1 MGRSLMSGDSL
12 YDEPPG
18 KDGGAP
24 GVQTQMVLPA
34 DLVALAQNGATV
46 SLGSCASDGSPVVS
60 LGVGAVVGPTGVF
73 RVYINTKGN
82 GRLLD
87 AVQSGGGIAAT
98 FVRATDHKGFQA
110 KASTAHVRPADPD
123 HFTELER
130 QCAVMRDELV
140 ELGLPLSVATGFG
153 TVDTSD
159 LLAIEFVPEEA
170 FMQTPGP
177 GAGGPVR

>member
-1 MGRSLMSGDSL
+1 MSGDSL
-12 YDEPPG
+12 DKDPPG
-18 KDGGAP
+18 RDGDVT
-24 GVQTQMVLPA
+24 GVPTDFALPA

-46 SLGSCASDGSPVVS
+46 SLGSCASDGTPVVS
-60 LGVGAVVGPTGVF
+60 LGVGAVVGLDGAF
-73 RVYINTKGN
+73 LVYVNSKGN

-110 KASTAHVRPADPD
+110 KAGTAHVRPADPD